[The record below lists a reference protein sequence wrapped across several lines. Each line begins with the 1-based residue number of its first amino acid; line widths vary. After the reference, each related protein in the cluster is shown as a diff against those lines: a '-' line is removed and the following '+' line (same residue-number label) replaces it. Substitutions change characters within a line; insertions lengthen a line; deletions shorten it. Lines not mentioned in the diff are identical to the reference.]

1 MATISLP
8 LSNSHVSMAR
18 VPNFGKRNKPVTV
31 KMSQEHY
38 DYLRKAAKERWPG
51 ALESGMLTDSSM
63 VLGLAVCGAD
73 CILTKKRPKRPKP
86 S

>member
-1 MATISLP
+1 MATIP
-8 LSNSHVSMAR
+8 LHVGTSPVSIGS
-18 VPNFGKRNKPVTV
+18 VPNFGRRNKPVTV

-63 VLGLAVCGAD
+63 ILGLAVCGAD